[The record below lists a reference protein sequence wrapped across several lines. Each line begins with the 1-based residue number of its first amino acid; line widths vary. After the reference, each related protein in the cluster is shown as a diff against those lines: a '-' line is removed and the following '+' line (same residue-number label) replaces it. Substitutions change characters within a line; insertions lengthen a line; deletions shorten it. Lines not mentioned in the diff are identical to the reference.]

1 MLRLMLA
8 VLCCCASLS
17 AADPV
22 PFLVACE
29 DQPLPPWSLA
39 DGTGIDPDL
48 VRMIAPGLGLNV
60 TITVLP
66 WRRCLAQLAD
76 GSVDA
81 VLNASFKSD
90 RMAFGRY
97 PLDAAGQP
105 DASRALH
112 EMTYVLYRR
121 KGDTLGWDGKALIGL
136 HGIIGAQSGFSI
148 VDHLRAL
155 GATVEDDSKD
165 PKVVLRKLSFG
176 RLQGA
181 ALLREGAESILAADG
196 DLQAAIEPVAPAL
209 ESKPYHLLIGARFA
223 TAHPDLPDRIWDAVR
238 TARATEAYR
247 TALAEAR
254 R

>member
-1 MLRLMLA
+1 MFA
-8 VLCCCASLS
+8 VLCCGASLC

-22 PFLVACE
+22 PFNVACE
-29 DQPLPPWSLA
+29 DQALPPWSLA
-39 DGTGIDPDL
+39 NGQGIDPDL
-48 VRMIAPGLGLNV
+48 VRTIAPGLGLTV

-81 VLNASFKSD
+81 VLNASFKSE
-90 RMAFGRY
+90 RLAFGRY
-97 PLDAAGQP
+97 PCDAAGLP

-112 EMTYVLYRR
+112 ELTYVLYRR
-121 KGDTLGWDGKALIGL
+121 RGDPLRWDGKAFHGL
-136 HGIIGAQSGFSI
+136 HGIIGAQSQFSI

-165 PKVVLRKLSFG
+165 PRVVLRKLSFG

-181 ALLREGAESILAADG
+181 ALLREGAESILTADA
-196 DLQAAIEPVAPAL
+196 DLQAAIEPVEPPL
-209 ESKPYHLLIGARFA
+209 ESKPYHLLIGTRFA
-223 TAHPDLPDRIWDAVR
+223 AAHPDLPDRIWDALR
-238 TARATEAYR
+238 ATRATEAYR